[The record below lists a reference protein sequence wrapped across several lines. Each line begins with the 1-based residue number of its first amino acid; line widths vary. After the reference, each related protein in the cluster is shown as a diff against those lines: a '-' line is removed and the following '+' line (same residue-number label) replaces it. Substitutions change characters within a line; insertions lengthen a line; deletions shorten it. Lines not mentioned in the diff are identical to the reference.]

1 MEVDV
6 EDWTDEGFFSIQK
19 SAIILRHY
27 LCMHE
32 EFIPKVVPVV
42 VHDRKDFSEDSRDD
56 EPKISPGSSG
66 VQLNLGDLLADVQF
80 ALDVQKRNR
89 VIAQANLELIRMK
102 DKNNKFIREGREPPH
117 VIDRMS
123 KLQVF
128 LTLSADFNLQY
139 MDEEKELD
147 RTVIY
152 GVDEDALMGE
162 NEDGKGNELRVLSVL
177 FPYGI
182 CEMVRRGMYDI
193 F

>member
-1 MEVDV
+1 
-6 EDWTDEGFFSIQK
+6 
-19 SAIILRHY
+19 
-27 LCMHE
+27 
-32 EFIPKVVPVV
+32 
-42 VHDRKDFSEDSRDD
+42 
-56 EPKISPGSSG
+56 
-66 VQLNLGDLLADVQF
+66 
-80 ALDVQKRNR
+80 
-89 VIAQANLELIRMK
+89 
-102 DKNNKFIREGREPPH
+102 
-117 VIDRMS
+117 MS

-162 NEDGKGNELRVLSVL
+162 NEDGKGNESRVLSVL